1 MFRRYFEEES
11 ILRQSFFLTTFNG
24 LPDFTF
30 SSFLLVSSIVTAV
43 RKTLPNNIRVKY
55 HQNDFNIYNDE

>member
-1 MFRRYFEEES
+1 MDPFHDKRVFNRAGSKPDGYLIKRPIVPFT
-11 ILRQSFFLTTFNG
+11 ING

-43 RKTLPNNIRVKY
+43 TKTMPEQI
-55 HQNDFNIYNDE
+55 